1 MNRMTFLPALLGA
14 LLALPAIGFAQDH
27 DVEQLVIEMANT
39 PDEHR
44 AVAQHY
50 RAKAEEARKQARQHE
65 GMGRIYA
72 TQRSAQ
78 PQVGRQHCEKLA
90 QNYESIAAEYE
101 ELAKFHD
108 GEANSSKH

>member
-14 LLALPAIGFAQDH
+14 LLAAPGIGFAQDH
-27 DVEQLVIEMANT
+27 DVEQLVIEMAHT
-39 PDEHR
+39 PDQHR
-44 AVAQHY
+44 AVAAHY
-50 RAKAEEARKQARQHE
+50 RAKAEEARKEARRHE
-65 GMGRIYA
+65 SMGRIYA

-78 PQVGRQHCEKLA
+78 PQVGRRHCEKLA

-108 GEANSSKH
+108 GEANNSKE

>member
-1 MNRMTFLPALLGA
+1 MTFLPALLGA
-14 LLALPAIGFAQDH
+14 LLAVPAIGFAQHH
-27 DVEQLVIEMANT
+27 DVEQLVIEMAHT
-39 PDEHR
+39 PDQHR

-50 RAKAEEARKQARQHE
+50 RAKAEEARNEARRHE
-65 GMGRIYA
+65 SMGRIYA

-108 GEANSSKH
+108 GEAKSSKE